1 LNSLSR
7 NYKNSRAQPLLKNG
21 TNDGLSKMTEAQAYF
36 DGLVAQGYT
45 AEQAV
50 GFTRQ
55 HFPEFGA
62 AQTPVAV
69 APVAVAPV
77 AVAAAPGMVMA
88 QPGLVVVQQNK
99 PDTLIA
105 YLLWFFL
112 GFFGIHHIYMGR
124 GVGIFV
130 VAFITFQG
138 LGFWWL
144 ADLFLIPGSCSKIR
158 GL

>member
-1 LNSLSR
+1 
-7 NYKNSRAQPLLKNG
+7 
-21 TNDGLSKMTEAQAYF
+21 MTEAQAYF

-45 AEQAV
+45 AEQAAD
-50 GFTRQ
+50 FTRQ

-62 AQTPVAV
+62 AQ

-77 AVAAAPGMVMA
+77 AIAVAAAPMMAAATASPVVGAPGMVMA